1 MHLDRATQIGG
12 LPALEVRRM
21 LRRFGAG
28 SQDLPGVMAALG
40 ESQEGVHRSLNL
52 LYRAGFVERDPD
64 AGSELRWR
72 RTPAGDAVAA
82 ATIRQSLTRAR
93 AERLLRAFLRRVAE
107 VNRSPYFRCRIR
119 AAGVFGDYL
128 AEISPLN
135 KLDLV
140 VGLVPKPLRPGD
152 THRGRILPRAPYW
165 RLQKS
170 LRPEQWPDWEQLHV
184 ELYLLAGHPS
194 LVLHRPDDPILR
206 GQRVRIVYLE
216 SLDAPAPVPRRT
228 GAGD

>member
-40 ESQEGVHRSLNL
+40 VSQDGAHRALNR
-52 LYRAGFVERDPD
+52 LYRAGLVEQDPD
-64 AGSELRWR
+64 AASELRWR
-72 RTPAGDAVAA
+72 RTPAGDALAA
-82 ATIRQSLTRAR
+82 ATIRRSLTRAR

-107 VNRSPYFRCRIR
+107 VNRSPYFRCRVR
-119 AAGVFGDYL
+119 AVGVFGDYL
-128 AEISPLN
+128 TEISPLN

-140 VGLVPKPLRPGD
+140 VRLVPKPLRPGD
-152 THRGRILPRAPYW
+152 THRGRTLPRAPYW

-216 SLDAPAPVPRRT
+216 SPNEPAPATQRT
-228 GAGD
+228 GEGE